1 MVFAPDDPGVSI
13 GNFAEIAPAFTRLR
27 VWALSNGE
35 ESVQELLDETRRLL
49 HSVDAAT
56 TVAMT
61 KLEGDEHISE
71 LAKHWAFFGRGIF
84 MLMERLP
91 ESYIRTSDLVAL
103 IGANAF
109 LTARKLTL
117 ELNGVDVPLSQPA

>member
-1 MVFAPDDPGVSI
+1 MIFGPDDPGVTI
-13 GNFAEIAPAFTRLR
+13 ANLADIAPALTNLK

-61 KLEGDEHISE
+61 KLDGDEHIGDV
-71 LAKHWAFFGRGIF
+71 ARQWAFFGRGIF
-84 MLMERLP
+84 KLMERLS
-91 ESYIRTSDLVAL
+91 ESYVKIDDLVAL

-109 LTARKLTL
+109 LTARKMTL
-117 ELNGVDVPLSQPA
+117 ELNGVDVPLVQPV